1 MDITEQLKR
10 GEETLA
16 KDERHKEGLL
26 RRLQELAAVADTR
39 ARECRDL
46 QDQLAKAS
54 NEPIRLKRQGETTAK
69 ALSSMK
75 AELAELV
82 RLVSS
87 SAKKCVVTMRFTIAS
102 SYSRLRRGVFS
113 AGAEA

>member
-1 MDITEQLKR
+1 MDITEQLKK

-26 RRLQELAAVADTR
+26 RRLEELDMLAEIR
-39 ARECRDL
+39 SRECRDL
-46 QDQLAKAS
+46 QEQLTKAS
-54 NEPIRLKRQGETTAK
+54 NEPIRLKRQGETTQK

-82 RLVSS
+82 RLDSLCHGMS
-87 SAKKCVVTMRFTIAS
+87 CNDEI
-102 SYSRLRRGVFS
+102 L
-113 AGAEA
+113 